1 MNVTFRPIDTWPGE
15 LTPASRRQPSP
26 FKLGLP
32 ESEKLLRYEVGR
44 LGGALLVVQLAIREM
59 DLKVDGR
66 PKIRAEYEHPGVIV
80 SFESRYGPLRYATD
94 AFDSWPANLRAVA
107 LGLEA
112 LRKVDRYGI
121 SKRGE
126 QYTGWRALESGG
138 GGISTKQQ
146 AERFILNK
154 LGVPG
159 DFPLT
164 NPDHVRTAYRRL
176 AKTMHPD
183 AGGDPEQFKKLQRA
197 RDLLLGE
204 AKER

>member
-15 LTPASRRQPSP
+15 LTKQRMASP
-26 FKLGLP
+26 FQLGTA
-32 ESEKLLRYEVGR
+32 ESEKLLKYEVEKLDGK
-44 LGGALLVVQLAIREM
+44 LLVVQLAIREM

-94 AFDSWPANLRAVA
+94 RFNQWPANLRAIA

-121 SKRGE
+121 TKRGE
-126 QYTGWRALESGG
+126 QYTGWRALESGDG
-138 GGISTKQQ
+138 EIRSREAAARFLSDHGGIVVT
-146 AERFILNK
+146 
-154 LGVPG
+154 
-159 DFPLT
+159 
-164 NPDHVRTAYRRL
+164 PDHTSPSAVGRAYRRAA
-176 AKTMHPD
+176 AKLHPD
-183 AGGDPEQFKKLQRA
+183 AGGDPEEFKKLQRA

-204 AKER
+204 GG